1 LDSVAEAGDTDNKTA
16 YDVTFKADSVT
27 IQPEMLTLGTQNKV
41 KQIKTKETT
50 SLTLLKEGTE
60 EE

>member
-1 LDSVAEAGDTDNKTA
+1 
-16 YDVTFKADSVT
+16 
-27 IQPEMLTLGTQNKV
+27 MLTLGTQNKV